1 MLDFL
6 TFLFHSGL
14 SYESINTARSALSA
28 IGIVVDGFSVGQHPL
43 IRRFCKGSF
52 NLRPP
57 KVRYSEIWDVGK
69 TIKYLKTLF
78 PVKLL
83 SLKMLTLKLAM
94 LIALTQASRAQSL
107 QLLTLQNL
115 REGSEF
121 YVLQYK
127 QSLKQSKP
135 GRPVPYVTLKAFT
148 PDRSLCV
155 VHTLKEYID
164 RTRTL
169 RNEEQSLFISYL
181 KPHAA
186 VTSSTISRWIKT
198 VMALSGID
206 VSVFKAHSV
215 RSASTSKAQCCSI
228 PIGDILKVAGWSRES
243 TFAKFYRKEI
253 REHDISY
260 ADAVLS

>member
-1 MLDFL
+1 MDFL
-6 TFLFHSGL
+6 TGLFHSGL

-28 IGIVVDGFSVGQHPL
+28 IGIIVDGFSVGQHPL

-57 KVRYSEIWDVGK
+57 KVRYSEIWDVEK
-69 TIKYLKTLF
+69 TVKYLKTLY
-78 PVKLL
+78 PVNLL

-94 LIALTQASRAQSL
+94 LISLTQASRVQSL
-107 QLLTLQNL
+107 QLLTLKDL
-115 REGSEF
+115 REGSDF
-121 YVLQYK
+121 YVLQYE

-155 VHTLKEYID
+155 VHTLREYIR
-164 RTRTL
+164 RTQTL
-169 RNEEQSLFISYL
+169 RNEEQSLFVSYL

-206 VSVFKAHSV
+206 VSVYKAHSV
-215 RSASTSKAQCCSI
+215 RSASTSKAQCSFI
-228 PIGDILKVAGWSRES
+228 PIGDILKVAGWSKES
-243 TFAKFYRKEI
+243 TFAKFYKK
-253 REHDISY
+253 DIQQSDVSY